1 MKTKIKSLI
10 GSLLLLSLVSCQ
22 VQDESPISGSSKN
35 AHPVNI
41 NLSAYSTASVM
52 DFLIPSA
59 YANVS
64 ELKAC
69 FKRLRFKK
77 DINDSNP
84 ETHTSGDDDL
94 TPHEEDNID
103 FNIGEV
109 TLTDSGTL
117 LGSVNVPEGTYYRI
131 EFDLEPSCASGKS
144 LSLSNDFGVFSTTEK
159 IKIKFDGVFV
169 VNGPEVVEL
178 GVQDILNTANAYDGT
193 DSMADVFESVSGSL

>member
-22 VQDESPISGSSKN
+22 VQDDSPISGSKSS
-35 AHPVNI
+35 HPVNI
-41 NLSAYSTASVM
+41 NLSSYSTASVM
-52 DFLIPSA
+52 NYLIPSA

-77 DINDSNP
+77 DISDSTI
-84 ETHTSGDDDL
+84 EDHSSGDDDL

-117 LGSVNVPEGTYYRI
+117 LGTVNVPEGTYYRI
-131 EFDLEPSCASGKS
+131 EFDLEPSCAGGKS
-144 LSLSNDFGVFSTTEK
+144 LSLSNDFGVFSSNEK

-169 VNGPEVVEL
+169 VNGPEAIEL
-178 GVQDILNTANAYDGT
+178 GVQDILNAANAYNGT
-193 DSMADVFESVSGSL
+193 APMEDVFESISGSL